1 MGIREKGRSF
11 TSPPRVGTTIRI
23 VARRICTP
31 KALLAL
37 VFVTT
42 TALGPVAF
50 AQASDPAR
58 LLSDLPG
65 FDFSRLPAAAKK
77 ELVNVL
83 TDEFDACGRP
93 LTLMASLKKGDAC
106 KHTKR
111 LVGYAAF
118 QASEGSAATEILNG
132 LAKYNQT
139 FSGKRTKLPVDE
151 RQCVG
156 PKEAKV
162 TLVEFSD
169 FECPYCN
176 AARPMIDELI
186 KSRPQVRV
194 CFATFPLAI
203 HPNST
208 LAGQAALF
216 ARDNGKFL
224 TMSAALFDNQT
235 ALSEALIR
243 QLVKK
248 VGLDEKAFEKAVAE
262 KKYLDELTASKEAGK
277 AGGVD
282 STPTVFANGRKVTLL
297 FSLET
302 MLLAVDDEQDWV
314 TGNSSWNG
322 N

>member
-1 MGIREKGRSF
+1 M
-11 TSPPRVGTTIRI
+11 GTTKRI
-23 VARRICTP
+23 VARRFCTLG
-31 KALLAL
+31 ALSAL
-37 VFVTT
+37 VLVLT
-42 TALGPVAF
+42 TAPGVAS
-50 AQASDPAR
+50 AQAGDPSR

-77 ELVNVL
+77 ELVTVL

-106 KHTKR
+106 KHTRR

-118 QASEGSAATEILNG
+118 QASEGAAATEVLNA

-139 FSGKRTKLPVDE
+139 FSAKRARLTVDE

-156 PKEAKV
+156 PKNAKV
-162 TLVEFSD
+162 TMVEFSD

-176 AARPMIDELI
+176 AARPMIEEVI
-186 KSRPQVRV
+186 KARPQVKV

-203 HPNST
+203 HPNAM

-216 ARDNGKFL
+216 ARDHGKFL
-224 TMSAALFDNQT
+224 TMSNALFDNQT
-235 ALSEALIR
+235 ALNEGLIR
-243 QLVKK
+243 ALVKK
-248 VGLDEKAFEKAVAE
+248 IGLDEKAFDKAVAD
-262 KKYLDELTASKEAGK
+262 KRYLEELNASKEAGK

-282 STPTVFANGRKVTLL
+282 STPSVFVNGRKVTLS
-297 FSLET
+297 FSVET
-302 MLLAVDDEQDWV
+302 MLLALDDELDWLS
-314 TGNSSWNG
+314 GNSSWNG

>member
-1 MGIREKGRSF
+1 M
-11 TSPPRVGTTIRI
+11 
-23 VARRICTP
+23 VARRVCTQQ
-31 KALLAL
+31 ALLAL
-37 VFVTT
+37 FVA
-42 TALGPVAF
+42 TAAFDAPVAF
-50 AQASDPAR
+50 AQGSDPAR
-58 LLSDLPG
+58 LLSELPG
-65 FDFSRLPAAAKK
+65 FDFSRLSTAAKK
-77 ELVNVL
+77 ELVLVL

-118 QASEGSAATEILNG
+118 QASEGTAATEILNG

-139 FSGKRTKLPVDE
+139 FSGKRTKLTVDE

-156 PKEAKV
+156 PKDAKV
-162 TLVEFSD
+162 TMVEFSD

-176 AARPMIDELI
+176 AARPMVDEII

-194 CFATFPLAI
+194 CFALFPLAM

-216 ARDNGKFL
+216 ARDQGKFL
-224 TMSAALFDNQT
+224 TMSNALFDNQL
-235 ALSEALIR
+235 ALSEGMIR

-248 VGLDEKAFEKAVAE
+248 VGLDEKAFGKAVAE
-262 KKYLDELTASKEAGK
+262 KKYLDELNASKEAGK

-282 STPTVFANGRKVTLL
+282 STPSVFVNGRKITLV

-302 MLLAVDDEQDWV
+302 MLLSVDDELDWV
-314 TGNSSWNG
+314 SGNLSWNG